1 MDQLTQQWLGRCCHS
16 VRVGQGFSL
25 RLTRAASRGFWVLC
39 GHLFNAVP
47 TPKDIWE
54 PLGRPR
60 QSPRVACM
68 TMLRAVACDA
78 GVFWFTDSE
87 YAHGVVIAGSTA
99 QSELTLVQRARCEA
113 GWRRRFA
120 LLHGR
125 TYPGH
130 IRFPPKMKQ
139 PDLCPAV
146 PTLSLDHAL
155 YWTQIDTILDP
166 LNYSTVHSNA
176 KSRDIVHLHVAT
188 ANVLTLYRLDRAYE
202 SMEASLHIIGIQ
214 EPRERDPF
222 PWNVADYVV
231 FASRATD
238 RGAGGCELWIRK
250 AQISDLKECQ
260 VLLAQPRRLL
270 VKLSCCFGVLRC
282 VVLHGLDGSS

>member
-1 MDQLTQQWLGRCCHS
+1 MEAPFCPTPWPHQPGAHWVSTKNEAADGASKAGTM
-16 VRVGQGFSL
+16 RVGGSHVWQRF
-25 RLTRAASRGFWVLC
+25 
-39 GHLFNAVP
+39 
-47 TPKDIWE
+47 
-54 PLGRPR
+54 
-60 QSPRVACM
+60 
-68 TMLRAVACDA
+68 
-78 GVFWFTDSE
+78 
-87 YAHGVVIAGSTA
+87 IANSA
-99 QSELTLVQRARCEA
+99 Q
-113 GWRRRFA
+113 
-120 LLHGR
+120 
-125 TYPGH
+125 P
-130 IRFPPKMKQ
+130 

-176 KSRDIVHLHVAT
+176 KSQDIVHLHVAT

-214 EPRERDPF
+214 EPRVRDPC
-222 PWNVADYVV
+222 PWNATDYEV

-238 RGAGGCELWIRK
+238 RGAGGCELLIRK
-250 AQISDLKECQ
+250 AQISDLKVCQ
-260 VLLAQPRRLL
+260 VLLAQPRRLV

>member
-1 MDQLTQQWLGRCCHS
+1 MAWPVLPLRAGWAGLVFAADES
-16 VRVGQGFSL
+16 GFSWFL
-25 RLTRAASRGFWVLC
+25 GALWAPVQCGADSPGYLGASR
-39 GHLFNAVP
+39 P
-47 TPKDIWE
+47 T
-54 PLGRPR
+54 
-60 QSPRVACM
+60 SPVAELSAIVACM

-166 LNYSTVHSNA
+166 LNYSSVHSNA